1 MNQEIEWRGGGQWW
15 SFNEYLKADNFL
27 TNYIL
32 ILLSL
37 GFELYS
43 PDAELSKQRSRKR
56 KFFRVCSIFIKT
68 DEKINQKRRYLPN
81 THSDKG
87 LKRNFC
93 SIFLGHFIE

>member
-37 GFELYS
+37 GLELYS
-43 PDAELSKQRSRKR
+43 PDAELSKQRSGKR
-56 KFFRVCSIFIKT
+56 KFSTFWILQSLFNIYKNR
-68 DEKINQKRRYLPN
+68 
-81 THSDKG
+81 
-87 LKRNFC
+87 
-93 SIFLGHFIE
+93 